1 MNSNLFRSL
10 FLSLSLLLGLSS
22 SAQVAVNPQ
31 VGMTL
36 QALRDLGDGID
47 VDRRAGFFGGIDF
60 RIGNRVYFQPGLF
73 FMQGGTLTK
82 PDTVVSGGDLLV
94 YRNAAKVKTLIG
106 ADLIRKPLF
115 RLRLNAGV
123 SFDYHFSYTVKE
135 GDTDLSIYRDNSFNF
150 ETGLGADIYRFT
162 VEAGRSLGLSDAFDV
177 KYYDRNLNELHPCYE
192 YWYLTVGFRLGGGL

>member
-1 MNSNLFRSL
+1 MTSFRQLLILLFSL
-10 FLSLSLLLGLSS
+10 IALNT
-22 SAQVAVNPQ
+22 SAQLAVNPQ
-31 VGMTL
+31 AGITL
-36 QALRDLGDGID
+36 QSLRDVGDGID
-47 VDRRAGFFGGIDF
+47 VERRTGFFGGVDF
-60 RIGNRVYFQPGLF
+60 RIGTRVYFQPGLF

-123 SFDYHFSYTVKE
+123 SFDYHFSYTVNE
-135 GDTDLSIYRDNSFNF
+135 GDTDLSIYRDNSFNL

-177 KYYDRNLNELHPCYE
+177 KYYDRNLNELHPRYE
-192 YWYLTVGFRLGGGL
+192 YWYVTVGFRLGGGL